1 MPTLEAS
8 NLHVD
13 YGGSQVLR
21 GVDIAVGRGE
31 FVCLI
36 GRNGVGKSTTM
47 KALMGLL
54 HPSVGTITYDG
65 KLLHLYPP
73 HRIARLGIGYVP
85 EERRI
90 FSPISVLEN
99 LRVGLKCSASGQTP
113 WTIDRVFAAFPRL
126 KERSHQRAGTLSGGE
141 QQMLSI
147 ARTLVG
153 NPDIVLIDEPTEG
166 LAPLIVQTVEALL
179 ADMHR
184 SGIGILLVEQT
195 LSMAL
200 SHAQRVYVM
209 SKGKIVYSATPDGL
223 ANAHDIR
230 RKYLEV

>member
-1 MPTLEAS
+1 MLTLEATD
-8 NLHVD
+8 LHVD
-13 YGGSQVLR
+13 YSGSHVLR

-47 KALMGLL
+47 KALMGLA
-54 HPSVGTITYDG
+54 HVNAGTIKFNG
-65 KLLHLYPP
+65 KPLHSFPP

-90 FSPISVLEN
+90 FPTISVLEN
-99 LRVGLKCSASGQTP
+99 LRVGVKRGATGQTP
-113 WTIDRVFAAFPRL
+113 WTIERVFMAFPRL

-166 LAPLIVQTVEALL
+166 LAPLIVQAVEALL
-179 ADMHR
+179 TEMHR
-184 SGIGILLVEQT
+184 TGIGILLVEQT

-209 SKGKIVYSATPDGL
+209 SKGEIVYSATPDGL

-230 RKYLEV
+230 KKYLEV